1 VVQTHRDPLVV
12 VASVSALAAHLR
24 KMTSDS
30 ASVQV
35 AAQQYAD
42 DIFVGLDRGMEAR
55 DRGVLPASQV
65 VDVHFRSFVKDPFT
79 TIGQL
84 YDALG
89 MPFTAEVE
97 GRMRAFLEAHPGD
110 GGGSGTRYRFS
121 DTGLDADAL
130 RARAKAYQERYDVA
144 SEALT

>member
-1 VVQTHRDPLVV
+1 
-12 VASVSALAAHLR
+12 
-24 KMTSDS
+24 MTSDS
-30 ASVQV
+30 ASMEV

-42 DIFVGLDRGMEAR
+42 DIFVGLDRGMDAR
-55 DRGVLPASQV
+55 ERGVLPASQV
-65 VDVHFRSFVKDPFT
+65 VDVHFRAFVQDPLA
-79 TIGQL
+79 TIGRL

-89 MPFTAEVE
+89 RTLTAEVE
-97 GRMRAFLEAHPGD
+97 ARMRAFLEAHPGD

-121 DTGLDADAL
+121 NTGLDADVL